1 MKDTPLWAT
10 WTRAAFSIVLA
21 LGLASSPPVLAQ
33 DEEEDPAELGRV
45 EVTGSR
51 IKRVDIEGP
60 SPVVIITS
68 EEMEARG
75 FANVSEVLDS
85 LVQNTGG
92 TADQSFTFGFIPA
105 TSAPDLRGFGQNASL
120 VLMDGRR
127 LPVYPIPQSGVS
139 NIVDFAAIPT
149 VQIDRIEILT
159 DGASAIYGSD
169 AVAGVINIITRKDYE
184 GVNVNL
190 RTGDT
195 TNGGYGTERV
205 QMFAGSG
212 SGDTRITGSFEYWH
226 NDPIWARDRSYAASD
241 VANPRGSYSVG
252 GASFIDFVLPSDF
265 IIQAPGCGTP
275 SDPIGGQG
283 IPDQNVPI
291 FTGDDTWCSFNR
303 TEYRQL
309 FAEQQRVSAAMRV
322 DHDITD
328 NVSSYVRVSFTDQE
342 TNWQLEPN
350 FYGASV
356 FGSTPNTDNPITPLT
371 AGNWGWVTGANS
383 PTGNLGVFVRR
394 LVEYGPR
401 TTDVQNNAYSG
412 VAGLTGTFGS
422 RNIFDWDV
430 GIAHNNT
437 KIGIVRPNI
446 ISSTFNEAVS
456 NGLDLFQ
463 PIPDSVV
470 QSTSFLASRKSESS
484 NTTIDGTI
492 SGDTGWEIQ
501 GRPVAFA
508 AHGDWVTEEF
518 SNNPD
523 PISLLGDAFDGG
535 SAGSGERDYWGLG
548 VELAIP
554 VLDTVNISAAA
565 RYNEYSDASIVGS
578 KTSPKIGVEWR
589 PIDDLLIRGSWG
601 ESFRAPDLQ
610 RLFGATTNAFTTVND
625 PVTGLQVQSVAIRSG
640 SNPNLVPEEG
650 TNYSVGVVYE
660 PIEDLNLSMD
670 WVSIEL
676 ENIVTALSAQNILN
690 LCGANQDGPT
700 CGAVTRD
707 ANGTLQGG
715 FISQQAQNLA
725 LQKYEGIDFSARYR
739 IDTERAGTFIPAI
752 TGAWVSSL
760 ESQTTTASPVTE
772 NIGFAT
778 LPEWRFN
785 AELSYEYKDFDATL
799 YVMYVG
805 EMCGVNGGTTDP
817 DETNCG
823 PNEFTDVDEYIGAYT
838 LTNLNASYEFGDNNR
853 VTLGLN
859 NVFDEDPA
867 DDPTNNNWPWFYNN
881 GGYSNPIGREWTIA
895 YNKEF

>member
-1 MKDTPLWAT
+1 MNTVFRKWQGAT
-10 WTRAAFSIVLA
+10 FFALA
-21 LGLASSPPVLAQ
+21 LGVVSSPSVLAQ
-33 DEEEDPAELGRV
+33 DQEEDPAELGKV
-45 EVTGSR
+45 TVTGSR

-92 TADQSFTFGFIPA
+92 TADQSFTFGFVPA

-127 LPVYPIPQSGVS
+127 LPVYPIPQSGTQ

-184 GVNVNL
+184 GVNINL

-226 NDPIWARDRSYAASD
+226 NDPIWARDRDYAASD
-241 VANPRGSYSVG
+241 VANPRGAYSVG
-252 GASFIDFVLPSDF
+252 GASFVDFVLPTDF

-275 SDPIGGQG
+275 SDPLGGQG
-283 IPDQNVPI
+283 IPDNLAPT
-291 FTGDDTWCSFNR
+291 FTAGDLWCGFNR
-303 TEYRQL
+303 SEYRQL
-309 FAEQQRVSAAMRV
+309 FAEQERVSAAMRV

-328 NVSSYVRVSFTDQE
+328 TVSSYVRVSFTDQK

-350 FYGASV
+350 FYGGAL
-356 FGSTPNTDNPITPLT
+356 FGSTPNTSNPITPLT
-371 AGNWGWVTGANS
+371 AANWGWVTGANS
-383 PTGNLGVFVRR
+383 PTGNPGYFVRR
-394 LVEYGPR
+394 LVEFGPR
-401 TTDVQNNAYSG
+401 MTDVQNNGYGG

-430 GIAHNNT
+430 GLAYNKTQIN
-437 KIGIVRPNI
+437 IVRPNI

-470 QSTSFLASRKSESS
+470 QSTSFLATRKSESS
-484 NTTIDGTI
+484 NTTLDATV

-501 GRPVAFA
+501 SRPVAFA
-508 AHGDWVTEEF
+508 VHGDWVSEDFT
-518 SNNPD
+518 NNPD

-535 SAGSGERDYWGLG
+535 SAGSGERDHWGLG

-565 RYNEYSDASIVGS
+565 RYDEYSDASIVGS
-578 KTSPKIGVEWR
+578 NTSPKIGIEWR
-589 PIDDLLIRGSWG
+589 PLDTLLVRGSWG
-601 ESFRAPDLQ
+601 ESFRAPDMQ
-610 RLFGATTNAFTTVND
+610 RLFGATTNAFTTVDD

-640 SNPNLVPEEG
+640 SNPELVPEEG
-650 TNYSVGVVYE
+650 TNYSVGVVFE
-660 PIEDLNLSMD
+660 PIEDLNLSVD
-670 WVSIEL
+670 WISIEL

-690 LCGANQDGPT
+690 ICGANQDGPT
-700 CGAVTRD
+700 CGQVTRD
-707 ANGTLQGG
+707 AQGTLQGG
-715 FISQQAQNLA
+715 FISSQAANLA
-725 LQKYEGIDFSARYR
+725 LQKYEGIDFTARYR
-739 IDTERAGTFIPAI
+739 WDTERAGTFTPSI
-752 TGAWVSSL
+752 TGAWLSSL
-760 ESQTTTASPVTE
+760 ESQTTSASPVVE
-772 NIGFAT
+772 NTGLAT
-778 LPEWRFN
+778 LPEWRLN
-785 AELSYEYKDFDATL
+785 AELAYEYRDFNATL
-799 YVMYVG
+799 FVMYVG
-805 EMCGVNGGTTDP
+805 EMCGVNGGLAPEQTQCGP
-817 DETNCG
+817 DEFVAE
-823 PNEFTDVDEYIGAYT
+823 NEFIGSYT

-853 VTLGLN
+853 VTIGLN
-859 NVFDEDPA
+859 NVFDENPA
-867 DDPTNNNWPWFYNN
+867 DDPTNNQWPWFYNN

>member
-1 MKDTPLWAT
+1 MNTVFRKWQGAT
-10 WTRAAFSIVLA
+10 FFALA
-21 LGLASSPPVLAQ
+21 LGVVSSPSVLAQ
-33 DEEEDPAELGRV
+33 DQEEDPAELGKV
-45 EVTGSR
+45 TVTGSR

-92 TADQSFTFGFIPA
+92 TADQSFTFGFVPA

-127 LPVYPIPQSGVS
+127 LPVYPIPQSGTQ

-184 GVNVNL
+184 GVNINL

-226 NDPIWARDRSYAASD
+226 NDPIWARDRDYAASD
-241 VANPRGSYSVG
+241 VANPRGAYSVG
-252 GASFIDFVLPSDF
+252 GASFVDFVLPTDF

-275 SDPIGGQG
+275 SDRLGGQG
-283 IPDQNVPI
+283 IPDNLAPT
-291 FTGDDTWCSFNR
+291 FTAGDLWCGFNR
-303 TEYRQL
+303 SEYRQL
-309 FAEQQRVSAAMRV
+309 FAEQERVSAAMRV

-328 NVSSYVRVSFTDQE
+328 TVSSYVRVSFTDQK

-350 FYGASV
+350 FYGGAL
-356 FGSTPNTDNPITPLT
+356 FGSTPNTSNPITPLT
-371 AGNWGWVTGANS
+371 AANWGWVTGANS
-383 PTGNLGVFVRR
+383 PTGNPGYFVRR
-394 LVEYGPR
+394 LVEFGPR
-401 TTDVQNNAYSG
+401 MTDVQNNGYGG

-430 GIAHNNT
+430 GLAYNKTQIN
-437 KIGIVRPNI
+437 IVRPNI

-470 QSTSFLASRKSESS
+470 QSTSFLATRKSESS
-484 NTTIDGTI
+484 NTTLDATV

-501 GRPVAFA
+501 SRPVAFA
-508 AHGDWVTEEF
+508 VHGDWVSEDFT
-518 SNNPD
+518 NNPD

-535 SAGSGERDYWGLG
+535 SAGSGERDHWGLG

-565 RYNEYSDASIVGS
+565 RYDEYSDASIVGS
-578 KTSPKIGVEWR
+578 NTSPKIGIEWR
-589 PIDDLLIRGSWG
+589 PLDTLLVRGSWG
-601 ESFRAPDLQ
+601 ESFRAPDMQ
-610 RLFGATTNAFTTVND
+610 RLFGATTNAFTTVDD

-640 SNPNLVPEEG
+640 SNPELVPEEG
-650 TNYSVGVVYE
+650 TNYSVGVVFE
-660 PIEDLNLSMD
+660 PIEDLNLSVD
-670 WVSIEL
+670 WISIEL

-690 LCGANQDGPT
+690 ICGANQDGPT
-700 CGAVTRD
+700 CGQVTRD
-707 ANGTLQGG
+707 AQGTLQGG
-715 FISQQAQNLA
+715 FISSQAANLA
-725 LQKYEGIDFSARYR
+725 LQKYEGIDFTARYR
-739 IDTERAGTFIPAI
+739 WDTERAGTFTPSI
-752 TGAWVSSL
+752 TGAWLSSL
-760 ESQTTTASPVTE
+760 ESQTTSASPVVE
-772 NIGFAT
+772 NTGLAT
-778 LPEWRFN
+778 LPEWRLN
-785 AELSYEYKDFDATL
+785 AELAYEYRDFNATL
-799 YVMYVG
+799 FVMYVG
-805 EMCGVNGGTTDP
+805 EMCGVNGGLAPEQTQCGP
-817 DETNCG
+817 DEFVAE
-823 PNEFTDVDEYIGAYT
+823 NEFIGSYT

-853 VTLGLN
+853 VTIGLN
-859 NVFDEDPA
+859 NVFDENPA
-867 DDPTNNNWPWFYNN
+867 DDPTNNQWPWFYNN